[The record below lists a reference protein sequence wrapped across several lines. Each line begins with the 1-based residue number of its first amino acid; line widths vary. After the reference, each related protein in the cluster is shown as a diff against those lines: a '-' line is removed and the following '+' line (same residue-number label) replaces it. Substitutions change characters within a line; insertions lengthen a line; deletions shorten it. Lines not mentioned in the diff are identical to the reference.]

1 LGAQTLLNAPICCQ
15 SIAVVAD
22 CRSFAIR
29 KTYKQALSIL
39 STIVVPDLYRLLG
52 TKTKL
57 ALLRQLCTRPN
68 RDWSVTELAVAMK
81 LDKAQVSRALA
92 DIEKEGLITAAQRGP
107 LKLCRLAND
116 NRAEALKFLFNGKK
130 RGVK

>member
-1 LGAQTLLNAPICCQ
+1 MHCQ
-15 SIAVVAD
+15 SIDVVAD

-29 KTYKQALSIL
+29 KAYKQALSIL

-57 ALLRQLCTRPN
+57 ALLQQFCTQPD

-81 LDKAQVSRALA
+81 LDKAQVSRALV
-92 DIEKEGLITAAQRGP
+92 DIEKEGIVTATQRGS
-107 LKLCRLAND
+107 LKLCRLAD
-116 NRAEALKFLFNGKK
+116 DHRAEALKLLFNGKK